1 MVSDR
6 FKPVIFGLRVIL
18 VAAAMLALIAG
29 YQVFVLT
36 EHTDRDFA
44 WTIANPLTAAFM
56 GAGYWASLPMLLHG
70 ARQTIW
76 ANFRASFFSPLVF
89 SSAMLV
95 ASLRH
100 LGAFHFSEPNAAMA
114 IVTAW
119 LWMAA
124 YVIVPVCEVV
134 LLWLQLRRSGID
146 PPRGAGMPQGLRA
159 VLAAQGLI
167 AGILG
172 LLLFFAPAAAAPHWP
187 WKLTPLTAQV
197 VGGWLLATAV
207 AAGVTVYETDWRRIT
222 GPIASYTVLGILELV
237 ALARFPSAL
246 KWPGIAA
253 EVYLAFLI
261 SMVLAGAVAWIL
273 ALRPPVRHR
282 APG

>member
-1 MVSDR
+1 M
-6 FKPVIFGLRVIL
+6 L
-18 VAAAMLALIAG
+18 VAAAALALIAG
-29 YQVFVLT
+29 YQVFVLS

-56 GAGYWASLPMLLHG
+56 GAGYWASLPMLLYG

-89 SSAMLV
+89 SSAMLI

-100 LGAFHFSEPNAAMA
+100 LGVFHFSEPNAPMA

-124 YVIVPVCEVV
+124 YVIVPICEVI
-134 LLWLQLRRSGID
+134 LLWLQLRRAGID
-146 PPRGAGMPQGLRA
+146 PPRAAGMPQGLRA
-159 VLAAQGLI
+159 VLAVQGLI
-167 AGILG
+167 AGAFG

-187 WKLTPLTAQV
+187 WKLTPLTAQI

-207 AAGVTVYETDWRRIT
+207 AAGVTVYEIDWRRVA

-246 KWPGIAA
+246 MWPGVAA
-253 EVYLAFLI
+253 VAYLVFLI
-261 SMVLAGAVAWIL
+261 SMVLVGALAWIL
-273 ALRPPVRHR
+273 ALRARVRHR
-282 APG
+282 TAA